1 MITCICESYLN
12 YEFHELCTIDDDY
25 KSDLRE
31 DCLHLIHVYLVM
43 VLTSKRVDQI

>member
-1 MITCICESYLN
+1 MIACICESCLN

-31 DCLHLIHVYLVM
+31 RLPSFNTCISCHG
-43 VLTSKRVDQI
+43 SKRVDQI